1 MVPMGD
7 LAVVV
12 SPHKVLEE
20 LQLQGRVMQAG
31 LVEDLLALIEQVV
44 VVVARELLEVRVVQV
59 REAMEVMASLIQ

>member
-1 MVPMGD
+1 MGD

-12 SPHKVLEE
+12 SPHQVLEE
-20 LQLQGRVMQAG
+20 LQLQGRVMQAV

>member
-1 MVPMGD
+1 MGD

-20 LQLQGRVMQAG
+20 LQLQGRVMQAV